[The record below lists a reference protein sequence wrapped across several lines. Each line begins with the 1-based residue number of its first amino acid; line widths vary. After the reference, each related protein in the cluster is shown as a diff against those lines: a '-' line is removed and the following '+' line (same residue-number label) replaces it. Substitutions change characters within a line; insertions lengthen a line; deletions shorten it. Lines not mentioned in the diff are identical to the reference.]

1 MLYHSV
7 PAQSVLTRM
16 RKVVKGIIVT
26 DSRSIL
32 LVKAAPLRPPLVF
45 CRCRFMLRAL
55 SLICVLLFVDASQ
68 ARASDA
74 QRAPRAQREAAV
86 LQARHGGAKA
96 GLAVLK
102 VLLQQYPDDPR
113 LLADATIVASWAGD
127 DQFAMDLYNR
137 PLTPK
142 DDAGVAEAAGHSARN
157 LHLYSRSLD
166 IYKLAH
172 TLEPERWQPMLGEA
186 MALTD
191 LGDYEAAAKLM
202 DPVVRRHKDDKDV
215 LHGQGYLC
223 SRLADFV
230 CSIAMY
236 QYYLEQFPHDMDV
249 RSDMTLAL
257 SHVGSQIFAS
267 DLYSKDI
274 VPAVPDTDLRL
285 SGVAAGEETNWG
297 EVYAPTRTLVR
308 ADSEI
313 ALLRL
318 NTIIAA
324 AIPKSE
330 TWNNAQFDRIVALY
344 DLRRTQDVVHS
355 YEALSAQGIEVPP
368 YAVEN
373 VAGAYLALRRPAPA
387 EALYHKLLKQSPT
400 DGNLWSGL
408 ADAQMERGNIRAA
421 LATIDHAYKDA
432 APWLG
437 VAGKSA
443 PKPNHM
449 RLSLEAQ
456 AARMRGSVGL
466 LAEEQRRLDR
476 LMAAAPGNEN
486 LRWQLAA
493 SHLSRGWTL
502 FALRESRIA
511 DGYASLDELPS
522 MTTVQIEE
530 TAGLRDE
537 VDAAIPTL
545 RVRYFDNPALLRY
558 LKELRIERGWQL
570 ESDVVFAWGSGL
582 QVGNSSQH
590 SETHLYTP
598 LINNRWRVYAH
609 ELSDSGN
616 FGTRSAERTR
626 TSVGARYDYDLQ
638 QASAEIGYD
647 AGTHRTAVNLSTAL
661 ALNDYWSFHTEFDTD
676 SFDVPVRA
684 LTGNVHGRSLDTDLE
699 WRASELR
706 SAHGGLQRVLFSDG
720 NQRAA
725 LSGAFSQRV
734 LTNPRWQV
742 SVAADE
748 WDSSNSLNENRPYFN
763 PSHDFSLGPRG
774 SVDWLTW
781 HRYDRSFR
789 QTMEVYVAPYWQ
801 QHYGT
806 GGAASINY
814 GQLWKLRNG
823 LELRCGVTW
832 NTQPYDGVNETST
845 ALNAGITWGTQ

>member
-1 MLYHSV
+1 
-7 PAQSVLTRM
+7 
-16 RKVVKGIIVT
+16 
-26 DSRSIL
+26 
-32 LVKAAPLRPPLVF
+32 
-45 CRCRFMLRAL
+45 MLRAL
-55 SLICVLLFVDASQ
+55 SLICVLLLAYASP

-74 QRAPRAQREAAV
+74 PRAPREQREAAV

-102 VLLQQYPDDPR
+102 ALLQHYPDDPR
-113 LLADATIVASWAGD
+113 LLADTTIVASWAGD

-157 LHLYSRSLD
+157 LHLYSRSLEL
-166 IYKLAH
+166 YKLAH
-172 TLEPERWQPMLGEA
+172 TLEPDRWQPMLGEA

-202 DPVVRRHKDDKDV
+202 NPVVGNHKDDKDV

-267 DLYSKDI
+267 DQYSKDI
-274 VPAVPDTDLRL
+274 VPAAPDTDLRL
-285 SGVAAGEETNWG
+285 SGAAAGEETNWG
-297 EVYAPTRTLVR
+297 EVYAPARTLVR

-324 AIPKSE
+324 ATPKGE

-344 DLRRTQDVVHS
+344 DLRRTSDVVRS
-355 YEALSAQGIEVPP
+355 YEALTAQGVEVPA
-368 YAVEN
+368 YALEN
-373 VAGAYLALRRPAPA
+373 VAGAYLAVRRPAQA
-387 EALYHKLLKQSPT
+387 EALYRKLLKQSPA

-408 ADAQMERGNIRAA
+408 ADAQMERGHIRAA

-437 VAGKSA
+437 IPGKSA

-511 DGYASLDELPS
+511 DGFASLDELPS

-530 TAGLRDE
+530 AAGLRDE

-545 RVRYFDNPALLRY
+545 RVRSFDSPAFLRY

-570 ESDVVFAWGSGL
+570 ESDVVFSWGSGL
-582 QVGNSSQH
+582 QVGSSSQH
-590 SETHLYTP
+590 SETHLFTP
-598 LINNRWRVYAH
+598 LINNRWRAFAH

-626 TSVGARYDYDLQ
+626 TSVGARYDYDRQ

-647 AGTHRTAVNLSTAL
+647 TGTHRTGANLSTAL
-661 ALNDYWSFHTEFDTD
+661 ALNDYWSFRTEFDTD

-684 LTGNVHGRSLDTDLE
+684 LTGNVHGRSLNTDLE

-706 SAHGGLQRVLFSDG
+706 SAHGSLQRVLFSDG
-720 NQRAA
+720 NQRTAF
-725 LSGAFSQRV
+725 SSAFSQRV
-734 LTNPRWQV
+734 LTKPNWQV

-748 WDSSNSLNENRPYFN
+748 WDSSNSRNENRPYFN
-763 PSHDFSLGPRG
+763 PSKDFSLGPRG

-789 QTMEVYVAPYWQ
+789 QTMEVYAAPYWEAKF
-801 QHYGT
+801 GT

-845 ALNAGITWGTQ
+845 ALNAGITWGSQ